1 VTFDLADPDLRLFP
15 FVRLLQWP
23 SEDGLSVSSPNGK
36 FLAALGC
43 HVRPSLETVLH
54 YTSERVKDD
63 ETRIKCLDFLTKRM
77 GPHGVY
83 LQDYARLTGARRA
96 KYKVM
101 PCVRLSFLQP
111 DSEKRELCSPV
122 DCYADI
128 SCGIMCYPVVD
139 PKLDSS
145 AVYGAIFQCHRSPP
159 PDQLLEQLLVLVKL
173 AKKMLGAVEGKNKKE
188 LSDRIM
194 KTFSLIFQYLSG
206 QTTDFNKTSLSSLR
220 KESFIPLTNDDGGIV
235 EFYRP
240 DQVFFKGSNG
250 GSDSL
255 TELLFKA
262 VDFSS
267 FLSAVGVKEE
277 ASAR

>member
-1 VTFDLADPDLRLFP
+1 
-15 FVRLLQWP
+15 
-23 SEDGLSVSSPNGK
+23 
-36 FLAALGC
+36 
-43 HVRPSLETVLH
+43 
-54 YTSERVKDD
+54 
-63 ETRIKCLDFLTKRM
+63 M

-83 LQDYARLTGARRA
+83 QQDYDRLTGVRRA
-96 KYKVM
+96 KYKIM

-122 DCYADI
+122 ECFSDVG
-128 SCGIMCYPVVD
+128 CGILCYPVVD

-145 AVYGAIFQCHRSPP
+145 AVYGAVFQCRRSPP
-159 PDQLLEQLLVLVKL
+159 PDQLLEQLLLLVKL
-173 AKKMLGAVEGKNKKE
+173 AKKMLDTVEGTNKKE
-188 LSDRIM
+188 LSGRIL

-206 QTTDFNKTSLSSLR
+206 QTADFNKTSLSSLR
-220 KESFIPLTNDDGGIV
+220 TVSFIPLANDDGGVV
-235 EFYRP
+235 EFFRP

-262 VDFSS
+262 VEFSS